1 LAGSSVTSPK
11 VSPTSSEEWTSKRVV
26 LGEQISRCF
35 GEKSIISGRGL
46 ANVMDAWLGAERDF
60 GKSNKGFMFVS
71 REGTSEFHVR
81 FYGKSHHG
89 LSPHWN
95 IEEYVG
101 RDLKTNIKFYVDWTL

>member
-1 LAGSSVTSPK
+1 
-11 VSPTSSEEWTSKRVV
+11 V

-81 FYGKSHHG
+81 FHGKSHHG

-101 RDLKTNIKFYVDWTL
+101 RDLKTNIKFYVDRTL